1 MSRIGKMP
9 IPIPS
14 GVEVKLDGRQIF
26 VKGPLGEL
34 ELELH
39 HRPKVEIDDG
49 SIVVSRVSESR
60 QDKSLHGLTRSLIAN
75 MVEGVTKGFEKELEI
90 IGLGY
95 RVEERGK
102 GVVLNVGFSHPVL
115 IEPIEGI
122 TFEVQSDRDSNGD
135 QGEGHRQADG
145 GLGGR

>member
-1 MSRIGKMP
+1 MNVTHRKNADS
-9 IPIPS
+9 IPS
-14 GVEVKLDGRQIF
+14 GVDVKLDGRQIF

-49 SIVVSRVSESR
+49 NIVVSRVSDSR

-95 RVEERGK
+95 RVEERNK
-102 GVVLNVGFSHPVL
+102 GLF
-115 IEPIEGI
+115 
-122 TFEVQSDRDSNGD
+122 
-135 QGEGHRQADG
+135 
-145 GLGGR
+145 